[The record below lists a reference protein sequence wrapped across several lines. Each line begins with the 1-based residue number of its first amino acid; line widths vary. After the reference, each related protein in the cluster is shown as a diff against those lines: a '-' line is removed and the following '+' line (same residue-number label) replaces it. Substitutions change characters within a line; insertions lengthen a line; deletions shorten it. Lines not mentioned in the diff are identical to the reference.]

1 MVRYRPPM
9 TTCLPF
15 EEWPALHQEAWRQ
28 ANREGDILTG
38 RGPAA
43 HWKPKS
49 RYSIQKA
56 YGNYLRYLRDQGHLQ
71 EELPVEQIL
80 AEVLLRDY
88 IAVLRQRT
96 APVTVVTQVALLS
109 SAIAAMAP
117 EADRT
122 LLKLAI
128 NRLKPIAR
136 RVRNKDGQLVS
147 PVILLQLG
155 QTLMANWPVRRAHD
169 PRLSAMDYRDGL
181 MIAFLALCPVRLENL
196 AQMLIGQHLSFQG
209 DLVRVVFAGH
219 ETKGGRPLEFDWPQ
233 ELRPALE
240 FYLSRVHPM
249 LYDEPQAGAPLWP
262 NLQRR
267 KRQMG
272 ECGIYMRIT
281 KVTMK
286 HLGRRINPHMFRDA
300 AATFI
305 SEMTPDRALLAAGV
319 LQHSNLQVTR
329 DHYVRGQ
336 QHQMLHR
343 YHGAIDAMI
352 ADVTAEPL
360 GLNKE

>member
-1 MVRYRPPM
+1 MARYRPPM
-9 TTCLPF
+9 TVCLPF
-15 EEWPALHQEAWRQ
+15 EEWPALHQEAWRR

-56 YGNYLRYLRDQGHLQ
+56 YGNYLRFLRDQGHLQ
-71 EELPVEQIL
+71 KELPIEQL
-80 AEVLLRDY
+80 LTEALLRDY

-117 EADRT
+117 EADRS

-155 QTLMANWPVRRAHD
+155 LTLMANWQARRAHD
-169 PRLSAMDYRDGL
+169 PRLNAMDYRDGL

-196 AQMLIGQHLSFQG
+196 VQMLIGQHLSFEG
-209 DLVRVVFAGH
+209 ELVRVVFAGH

-262 NLQRR
+262 SLQVH

-272 ECGIYMRIT
+272 ECGIRMRIT

-286 HLGRRINPHMFRDA
+286 HLGRHINPHMFRDA

-319 LQHSNLQVTR
+319 LQHSNLQITR

-360 GLNKE
+360 GLSKE

>member
-1 MVRYRPPM
+1 MARYRPPM
-9 TTCLPF
+9 TVSLPF
-15 EEWPALHQEAWRQ
+15 EEWPALHQEAWRR

-56 YGNYLRYLRDQGHLQ
+56 YGNYLRFLQDQGHLQ
-71 EELPVEQIL
+71 KELPIEQL
-80 AEVLLRDY
+80 LTEALLRDY
-88 IAVLRQRT
+88 IAVLRRRT

-117 EADRT
+117 EADRS

-147 PVILLQLG
+147 QVMLLQLG
-155 QTLMANWPVRRAHD
+155 KTLMTNWQARRAHD
-169 PRLSAMDYRDGL
+169 PRLNAMDYRDGL

-209 DLVRVVFAGH
+209 DLLRVVFAGH

-249 LYDEPQAGAPLWP
+249 LYDRPQAWAPLWP

-286 HLGRRINPHMFRDA
+286 HLRRHINPHMFRDA

-305 SEMTPDRALLAAGV
+305 SEMTPDRAFLAAGV

-352 ADVTAEPL
+352 AGVTAEPL
-360 GLNKE
+360 GLSKE

>member
-1 MVRYRPPM
+1 MARYRPPM
-9 TTCLPF
+9 TVCLPF

-28 ANREGDILTG
+28 ANRHGDILTG

-49 RYSIQKA
+49 RHSIQKA
-56 YGNYLRYLRDQGHLQ
+56 YGNYLRFLRDQGHLQ
-71 EELPVEQIL
+71 EELPIEQL
-80 AEVLLRDY
+80 LTEALLRDY

-96 APVTVVTQVALLS
+96 APLTVVTQVALLS

-117 EADRT
+117 EADRS

-128 NRLKPIAR
+128 SRLKPIAR
-136 RVRNKDGQLVS
+136 RVRNRDDQLVS

-155 QTLMANWPVRRAHD
+155 QALMADWQVRKAHD
-169 PRLSAMDYRDGL
+169 PRLNAMDYRDGL
-181 MIAFLALCPVRLENL
+181 MVAFLALCPVRLENL
-196 AQMLIGQHLSFQG
+196 AQMLIGQHLIFEG
-209 DLVRVVFAGH
+209 DLVRVVFTAL
-219 ETKGGRPLEFDWPQ
+219 ETKGGRPLECDWPQ

-286 HLGRRINPHMFRDA
+286 HLGRQINPHMFRDA

-305 SEMTPDRALLAAGV
+305 PEMTPDRAFLAAGV
-319 LQHSNLQVTR
+319 LQHSNLQITK

-343 YHGAIDAMI
+343 YHGAIDAII
-352 ADVTAEPL
+352 AEVSAEPL
-360 GLNKE
+360 GLSKE